1 MTVNDGRTSRYGKE
15 HFSMLFKL
23 CIFSDN
29 LFFALNNEY
38 YKYLALNKV
47 ISVLLNG
54 KKLIY

>member
-15 HFSMLFKL
+15 HFFKL

-54 KKLIY
+54 KN